1 MKNILRFLPV
11 ALLLFGFNANAQVI
25 FADEIT
31 VPAGYAPTEAV
42 MPPSPLSTQVLFVG
56 GVDLVQTTE
65 TYGNAAGVAIAK
77 EWHDFIGFTP
87 DTDAGSQDLGWVSV
101 NHEMIYHDDRI
112 GDGGG
117 MTTFKVRRKS
127 DGSLEIVDQTL
138 ADGRQ
143 GRFFNVD
150 FANTVGET
158 GMNCG
163 GISSVVDGRIW
174 TAEEWFRSS
183 NESINNGVFRDPT
196 STSWFP
202 KAPGSAPN
210 QGVRDTADFTI
221 SSDIPGWDGKTI
233 KKYENFNWMVEIDP
247 REAKAIR
254 KQYNWGRQ
262 PFEGGAIDFS
272 NQYVYLGPDATPGF
286 LGKFVAD
293 TPGDFT
299 KGTVYVY
306 KHDKPGYNWVPLWED
321 DAAMNIAQYATE
333 KGATMY
339 NRIEWVTI
347 DPNPADQSIYWTET
361 GRDNPGSRWAD
372 ENAAGAVH
380 DPYHVK
386 RAQDQG
392 VSSPND
398 PEYHDYYGRI
408 WKYDP
413 VRDTCTVVLEGGPYF
428 ENSPEEAD
436 YPEKHLS
443 NPDGLTIATIG
454 GKSFLIIMEDLNGT
468 SFGRTPAGVSN
479 RMCEMFM
486 LDLSIENPTVDDLI
500 RLAIMPAGSEVTG
513 AIQTSDG
520 KSILVNAQHPNS
532 TNPFPYN
539 HSLTIAINGFDQL
552 DVNTLT
558 DPSQSSFSQEAADEI
573 LVGKGKTN
581 TDEAFS
587 VYPNPTTRT
596 VYLNATTDVA
606 IYDANGQRILVKRNT
621 NQVDVSGLG
630 TGIYFIQNAKG
641 ETLKLSIQ

>member
-77 EWHDFIGFTP
+77 EWHDFIGVTP

-174 TAEEWFRSS
+174 TAEEWFRTS
-183 NESINNGVFRDPT
+183 NESINNGNFRSPT

-202 KAPGSAPN
+202 KAPGSRPN
-210 QGVRDTADFTI
+210 QGVRDTTDFTI

-380 DPYHVK
+380 DPYHVQ

-486 LDLSIENPTVDDLI
+486 LDLSIDNPTVDDLI